1 MGYATREQLIL
12 RIGEVELIQHTD
24 RDGLALG
31 IVDEVLEA
39 AQAAACG
46 EIDGYLTDGGYAV
59 PLASAPQRIVA
70 ADVALT
76 RWYLAKDGRTEAI
89 EKEAALYRDWLGR
102 VAEGKVSLF
111 LADLGSGAGEAM
123 MDGGRNDFTGGGY

>member
-89 EKEAALYRDWLGR
+89 DNEAALFRAWLQR
-102 VAEGKVSLF
+102 IAEGKVIISQ
-111 LADLGSGAGEAM
+111 GEIGAGDVALE
-123 MDGGRNDFTGGGY
+123 GGRNDFTGGGY